1 MFSHSVDKNV
11 GEEQLYYNIAIG
23 GDSDV
28 PTLAKFN
35 INRVD
40 QILTNPSD
48 WVISVESFTIP
59 LFSIPLFQFFLGQ
72 NFFVTLEYNGSSVT
86 KQLIYIPSGIGLA
99 PVQNGPVYSYQNF
112 IQTYNI
118 ALKDA
123 FADLLVLQ
131 PLIPA
136 TRAPFITLRGNLLSI
151 NAEAGYESNLPNPI
165 NLFFNKACASQFPSL
180 PQFFETNDRIQYLFV
195 NQYTNFNGGLFKM
208 TQSIEGISTW
218 SSLNRILLE
227 TNTIPVDKQ
236 LVGAQND
243 IQIQVIEDFIVLPDP
258 NRPLDLTFSPVG
270 PFRIN
275 SLTSNYPL
283 SNIDVNI
290 RWFSDEGESQII
302 ILPANKQA
310 QIKLR
315 FTKRNIINLR
325 DIDNSAI
332 NQV

>member
-1 MFSHSVDKNV
+1 MFRPALDKNTN
-11 GEEQLYYNIAIG
+11 EEQLYYNISVG

-86 KQLIYIPSGIGLA
+86 KQLTYIPSGVGLA
-99 PVQNGPVYSYQNF
+99 PVQNGPVYSYQNL

-123 FADLLVLQ
+123 FADLLILQ

-136 TRAPFITLRGNLLSI
+136 TRAPFITLKGNLLSI

-236 LVGAQND
+236 LVGAQDD

-258 NRPLDLTFSPVG
+258 NRPLDLTFFPIG

-275 SLTSNYPL
+275 TLNSNYPL

-310 QIKLR
+310 TIKLR
-315 FTKRNIINLR
+315 FTKRNVINLR